1 MTQWMPKPG
10 EFRRLAQGKLD
21 ERQRRKERCRAML
34 RALGGK
40 GQKPF
45 QREPEPGPVRTLR
58 DACRRVGNMAKAA
71 LYEWQLAEIET
82 RAPEPWAVEEARSA
96 R

>member
-1 MTQWMPKPG
+1 MTQWMSKPA

-21 ERQRRKERCRAML
+21 ERRRRKERCRAML

-45 QREPEPGPVRTLR
+45 QREPEPVRVRTLR
-58 DACRRVGNMAKAA
+58 DAFRRVGNIAKAVR
-71 LYEWQLAEIET
+71 YEWQLAELET
-82 RAPEPWAVEEARSA
+82 SAAEPWAVEDARSA
-96 R
+96 L